1 MISRWPVL
9 EHHDVTAHDIT
20 RDGII
25 TDDALESWLMH
36 ARELYIAQNH
46 VLHGLLASGNHLE
59 PSLTAPAGACER
71 LGPAEKV
78 AVSAG
83 IAEVQPESFTL
94 NLRIRPAPADDD
106 IVVNVRAKLRIVSD
120 SGTLVPISAELRDAM
135 ISLEHDARHYN

>member
-1 MISRWPVL
+1 M
-9 EHHDVTAHDIT
+9 A
-20 RDGII
+20 
-25 TDDALESWLMH
+25 H
-36 ARELYIAQNH
+36 ARPRA
-46 VLHGLLASGNHLE
+46 
-59 PSLTAPAGACER
+59 R

-83 IAEVQPESFTL
+83 IAEVHAESFTL

-120 SGTLVPISAELRDAM
+120 SGTVVPISTELRDAM